1 MQAGFRY
8 VLFLENWFSSPL
20 WAFYSHT
27 TLWLHTEMVP
37 SGQCSLFQRGKS
49 AWKFLTPTGN
59 SMPVCWIGKQL
70 GIQNP
75 PSDTGFF
82 QAQVYNSTLIQQHR
96 NSELFRSMTHQ
107 KSVIQQYKYD
117 LSSES
122 SPVTYLQDC
131 YEHRQWMSFPRSTAF
146 AQGAQPDSS
155 AVLGRP

>member
-37 SGQCSLFQRGKS
+37 SGQCSLFYRGKS

-59 SMPVCWIGKQL
+59 SMPVCWIRKQL

-75 PSDTGFF
+75 PFRYRVLPGPGIQFNSHTTAQELRAF
-82 QAQVYNSTLIQQHR
+82 QVNDPS
-96 NSELFRSMTHQ
+96 
-107 KSVIQQYKYD
+107 KVCDSVCKYD

-146 AQGAQPDSS
+146 AQGARPDSS